1 MSDDISKDTS
11 NFSCTDCGAELKF
24 EPGQN
29 ALKCPYCGAE
39 NTIETDGSIEI
50 IENDYLSKIRELK
63 EKSDDSDM
71 IEVIAVK
78 CESCGAQVTLG
89 ENQTAGECVF
99 CGSHLGGQGH
109 SVKEIKPESLLPFK
123 VDKKEA
129 ADNFRV
135 WLKKRW
141 FAPNKLKQFARLDG
155 LSGIYSPYWTYDSN
169 TTTQYRGQRGDYYY
183 TTERYTEEVD
193 GKSVTKTRQVRHTRW
208 SSASGIVKNNF
219 DDILIIA
226 SGNLL
231 PKYTEALE
239 PWDLDNLVP
248 FNDKY
253 LSGFQVESYSVDLE
267 EGFERAKSRMEPTI
281 NGSVRRDIGG
291 DEQRISSK
299 NSSYDDIS
307 FKHILLPVW
316 ISAYKFKD
324 KVYNFMVNAR
334 TGEVQGNRP
343 YSVAK
348 IVLAILGTA
357 LIVGGGIFLYLYF
370 KGNAS

>member
-1 MSDDISKDTS
+1 MSELTS
-11 NFSCTDCGAELKF
+11 NFPCNDCGADLKF

-39 NTIETDGSIEI
+39 NSIESDENI
-50 IENDYLSKIRELK
+50 DIVENDYLSKIRELK
-63 EKSDDSDM
+63 ENVKDSDM
-71 IEVIAVK
+71 IEVIAVR
-78 CESCGAQVTLG
+78 CEKCGAQVSLG
-89 ENQTAGECVF
+89 ENKTAGECVF
-99 CGSHLGGQGH
+99 CGSHLGGQAH
-109 SVKEIKPESLLPFK
+109 SVKEIKPEALLPFK
-123 VDKKEA
+123 FNKKEA
-129 ADNFRV
+129 AEQFRI

-141 FAPNKLKQFARLDG
+141 FAPNKLKEFARLDG
-155 LSGIYSPYWTYDSN
+155 LTGIYSPYWTYDSN
-169 TTTQYRGQRGDYYY
+169 TTTSYRGQRGEYYY
-183 TTERYTEEVD
+183 TTESYTEQVD

-208 SSASGIVKNNF
+208 YPASGTVLNSF
-219 DDILIIA
+219 DDVLITA

-239 PWDLDNLVP
+239 PWDLENLVP
-248 FNDKY
+248 FNDRF
-253 LSGFQVESYSVDLE
+253 LSGFQVESYNVDLE
-267 EGFERAKSRMEPTI
+267 EGFGRAKSRMEPVINSTI
-281 NGSVRRDIGG
+281 RRDIGG
-291 DEQRISSK
+291 DEQQIRSK

-348 IVLAILGTA
+348 ILLAVLGAAIVITA
-357 LIVGGGIFLYLYF
+357 GVFVYLYF
-370 KGNAS
+370 EGKN